1 MRECVIYTSYNDINS
16 SRSQNKEST
25 RASHRSIVRPIT
37 GFLSIFRILAPPNV
51 LDSPTTVPNRFV
63 LSFILFVIFVIF
75 VRTTRCPVGR
85 KIPPSNPRRRQRPRP
100 YHPVVPRN
108 VAVQPADAFFVLWS
122 TGDRENEHH
131 LFAVPRTVRQPK
143 TRPLCVGHQC
153 LVRLW
158 D

>member
-25 RASHRSIVRPIT
+25 RAPHRSIT
-37 GFLSIFRILAPPNV
+37 GFLSIFRIFDPPPNV
-51 LDSPTTVPNRFV
+51 LDVSTIVPNRFD
-63 LSFILFVIFVIF
+63 LSFILFIIFVI

-85 KIPPSNPRRRQRPRP
+85 KIPPRNPRRRQRPRP
-100 YHPVVPRN
+100 YHPVVSRN
-108 VAVQPADAFFVLWS
+108 VAVQPTDAFFVLWS

-143 TRPLCVGHQC
+143 TRPLCVGHQR